1 MPKMKYTVYN
11 TEMHRYLKSAAQP
24 LGCESE
30 LVTEWTSRAER
41 AQGFPG
47 KKSAEAM
54 VRRLG
59 SFSELVVKNGKGEIV
74 G

>member
-1 MPKMKYTVYN
+1 MPKTRYTVYN
-11 TEMHRYLKSAAQP
+11 TEIRRYLRRATLP
-24 LGCESE
+24 LGSESE
-30 LVTEWTSRAER
+30 VVTEWTRRAED
-41 AQGFPG
+41 AQSFPG

-59 SFSELVVKNGKGEIV
+59 SFSELVVKNAKGEIV